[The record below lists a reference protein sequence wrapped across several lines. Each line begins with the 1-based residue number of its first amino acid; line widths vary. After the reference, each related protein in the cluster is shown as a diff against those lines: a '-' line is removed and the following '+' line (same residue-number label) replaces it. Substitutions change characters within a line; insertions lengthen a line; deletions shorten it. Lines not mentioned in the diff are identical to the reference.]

1 MSYPPGHEYGQQP
14 GQGHGGY
21 PQSGG
26 FPAYGGQYG
35 YPAQQPD
42 PYAQAGQFGQDPYGY
57 APQGQ
62 SPYGQAPY
70 GQAPYGQSPYG
81 HPPYGQPPYG
91 QAPQPS
97 GSGNRTGLVV
107 GLSAGGV
114 VLALTVF
121 FVTAFAVPGF
131 LRDDSGDSG
140 PAVAVGES
148 TPSSDSNESGQ
159 SGSGQGGS
167 GQGGSVGTPDRTD
180 PVQVRDAFLNRVNG
194 GKAAS
199 AVALLCEPE
208 LYGDNVREAVSED
221 ARLEVGEGSV
231 YDDFASWPLSGNVG
245 GKSVSGT
252 LYAEIKSGTDFCIT
266 SITMS

>member
-14 GQGHGGY
+14 GQGYGGY

-42 PYAQAGQFGQDPYGY
+42 PYAQAGQFGPDPYGY

-62 SPYGQAPY
+62 APYGQAPY
-70 GQAPYGQSPYG
+70 GQAPYGQAAYG
-81 HPPYGQPPYG
+81 QPPYGQPPYG
-91 QAPQPS
+91 QPPQPA

-107 GLSAGGV
+107 GLSAGGI

-140 PAVAVGES
+140 PTVAVGE
-148 TPSSDSNESGQ
+148 TTT
-159 SGSGQGGS
+159 GSGDSGGS
-167 GQGGSVGTPDRTD
+167 GQGGSVDGSVDRTD

-194 GKAAS
+194 GSAAS

-221 ARLEVGEGSV
+221 AHLEVGEGSV